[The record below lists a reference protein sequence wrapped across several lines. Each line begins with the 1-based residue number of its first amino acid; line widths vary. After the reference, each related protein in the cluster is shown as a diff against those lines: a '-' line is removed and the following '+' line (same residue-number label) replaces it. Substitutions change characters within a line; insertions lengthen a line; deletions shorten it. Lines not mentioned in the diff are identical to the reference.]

1 MAGPVPSKAM
11 TSAGTTISISAA
23 LPATY
28 DAVGYGALTWKEI
41 GEVSDLGEFGRE
53 YNVVKFNPLKTRG
66 TVKRKGSYDEG
77 QIQMQLA
84 KVSSDEGQQ
93 IAETAL
99 NSDASQ
105 AIKVILQNGDIFYFT
120 AQVVSFTTNVG
131 SVDQITSGTVK
142 LEIDTDIV
150 PVAA

>member
-11 TSAGTTISISAA
+11 TSAGTTISICAA

-28 DAVGYGALTWKEI
+28 DEVGYTALTWKEI

-53 YNVVKFNPLKTRG
+53 YNIVKFNPLKTRG

-77 QIQMQLA
+77 QVQIQLA
-84 KVSSDEGQQ
+84 KVTSDEGQA
-93 IAETAL
+93 IAMTAL
-99 NSDASQ
+99 NLDVSQ
-105 AIKVILQNGDIFYFT
+105 AIKVVLQNGDIFYFT
-120 AQVVSFTTNVG
+120 AQVASFTTNVG

-142 LEIDTDIV
+142 LEIDTDII